1 MSEPKFAT
9 QLDENKQPEKVDISK
24 YCYKIICKEPGCF
37 QIRYVQSQDKSQSRY
52 CKACARMYRLRS
64 RAERARNKRASKNK
78 LQGALAQTLPAELPK
93 L

>member
-1 MSEPKFAT
+1 MSEVKFAT
-9 QLDENKQPEKVDISK
+9 QFNEFKQPEKIDISL

-37 QIRYVQSQDKSQSRY
+37 QVRYVKAQDKSQTRY

-78 LQGALAQTLPAELPK
+78 SPGVSVETFPADASK

>member
-24 YCYKIICKEPGCF
+24 YCFKIICKEPGCF

-78 LQGALAQTLPAELPK
+78 ALAVASQPLPAEPVK
-93 L
+93 V